1 MKQLARFVFLAGAI
15 AIGLF
20 LFRAAPREVTLV
32 YAVATPGA
40 RRLEVEIDK
49 GGTALRRAE
58 FRLDARGS
66 DQIAHR
72 VRLTDGHYLVRFTLL
87 GDGPTRH
94 LERSISIT
102 ESGTVVLPLS
112 D

>member
-1 MKQLARFVFLAGAI
+1 MKQLARFVFLAGALG
-15 AIGLF
+15 IGLF
-20 LFRAAPREVTLV
+20 LFRAAPRDVTLV
-32 YAVATPGA
+32 YTLTTPGA

-49 GGTALRRAE
+49 GGTLLRRAE
-58 FRLDARGS
+58 FRLDARGP

-72 VRLTDGHYLVRFTLL
+72 VRLTDGRYLVRLTVL

-102 ESGTVVLPLS
+102 ESGTVVLPLPE
-112 D
+112 